1 VRAAVVEASGSRAS
15 LRAPTALLF
24 VLVVGCAPSPDQ
36 RVLYAPVLEA
46 CVESVRQGISEI
58 PESSDYSARL
68 FEFDVGLATHPRLF
82 GFVELRSGSD
92 DEARLA
98 SLAGGLV
105 RDCDRHMSR
114 AFRKDSS
121 EDATALFEFLT
132 QVSEGRVFFN
142 DGDRNGPVDRAQ
154 VYFVDSEDSV
164 KVFFRVE
171 YE

>member
-1 VRAAVVEASGSRAS
+1 VKVEVVEASGSRAR
-15 LRAPTALLF
+15 LRAAAALSF
-24 VLVVGCAPSPDQ
+24 VLAAGCAPSPDQ
-36 RVLYAPVLEA
+36 RAAYAPVLEA
-46 CVESVRQGISEI
+46 CIESVRQRISEI

-68 FEFDVGLATHPRLF
+68 FEFDVGLATHPRLV
-82 GFVELRSGSD
+82 GFVELRSESD

-98 SLAGGLV
+98 SLAGGLI

-132 QVSEGRVFFN
+132 QVSERRVFFN
-142 DGDRNGPVDRAQ
+142 DGDRNGPVDPAQ

-171 YE
+171 GE